1 MLGHRGSYVSRLGDK
16 ISGGFSRLGHK
27 VSEGTRAGVK
37 WGIKHSGE
45 IADIS
50 QKIEYGAEAVAKG
63 AEMALPFTAEIP
75 LVGEAVAG
83 TAGLA
88 EGVGALAGYVGVG
101 ATAVSK
107 AKEKGLIPKS
117 YGG

>member
-1 MLGHRGSYVSRLGDK
+1 MGLGHRDKQSLGQK

-27 VSEGTRAGVK
+27 VSDGARAGVK
-37 WGIKHSGE
+37 WGVSHSE
-45 IADIS
+45 DIADIS
-50 QKIEYGAEAVAKG
+50 GTIAGGAEAVAKG

-75 LVGEAVAG
+75 IIGEAVAG
-83 TAGLA
+83 TAVAA
-88 EGVGALAGYVGVG
+88 EGVGALAGYVSVG

-107 AKEKGLIPKS
+107 AKKEGLIPKR